1 MPANNDNKT
10 RGEKN
15 SSITRVRPFFRYLF
29 DQDASGLSWLPK
41 MIVSEQS
48 NRSYASYLANLNCM
62 MNNQNQV
69 KRKYKDKILGN
80 IELER
85 CFEYSVPPSYL
96 LLRWLIEH
104 PDILTWPKHGQRER
118 KYCLSTQLNRE
129 NLFGKHGRTKQSVA
143 KQNAIYLLDSKGV
156 QGSKRKWWA
165 FEGFTEVDC
174 LLETEDFL
182 LGIEGKRTEQV
193 SSATEWYSK
202 RNQIIRNLEVL
213 KEKAGSK
220 DYALLLMCEDGY
232 DPISDHDF
240 SIGLPHYTSEQIV
253 EIKKHYLGAVSWQ
266 QACDAV
272 GMDPDRL
279 PDTVR
284 NLV

>member
-1 MPANNDNKT
+1 
-10 RGEKN
+10 
-15 SSITRVRPFFRYLF
+15 
-29 DQDASGLSWLPK
+29 
-41 MIVSEQS
+41 
-48 NRSYASYLANLNCM
+48 
-62 MNNQNQV
+62 
-69 KRKYKDKILGN
+69 
-80 IELER
+80 
-85 CFEYSVPPSYL
+85 
-96 LLRWLIEH
+96 
-104 PDILTWPKHGQRER
+104 
-118 KYCLSTQLNRE
+118 
-129 NLFGKHGRTKQSVA
+129 
-143 KQNAIYLLDSKGV
+143 V

>member
-1 MPANNDNKT
+1 MPANNDNKA